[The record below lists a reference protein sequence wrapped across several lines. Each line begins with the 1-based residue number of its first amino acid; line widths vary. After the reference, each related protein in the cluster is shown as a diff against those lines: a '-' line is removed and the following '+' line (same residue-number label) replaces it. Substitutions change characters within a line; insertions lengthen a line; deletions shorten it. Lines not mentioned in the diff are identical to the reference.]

1 VSSDASRSNTRAE
14 LVRRAYRKT
23 PSGREEIATRAHRLA
38 NWLRCTLILID
49 GRRTP
54 EEITTLIST
63 PAELAIRELVN
74 LGFIEPID
82 ESESTTAPPPST
94 APAPMLWRPV
104 SQARRRALR
113 CIDEVLGPEGAP
125 LARRVLT
132 ADSADKLHHALVLTE
147 RYIRKE
153 LGGRR
158 AEAFE
163 RYVGLRPPRA

>member
-1 VSSDASRSNTRAE
+1 
-14 LVRRAYRKT
+14 VRRAYRKT

-74 LGFIEPID
+74 LGFIEPIGD
-82 ESESTTAPPPST
+82 SETTAPPTPT
-94 APAPMLWRPV
+94 GPAPMLWRPV

>member
-1 VSSDASRSNTRAE
+1 VSSDARRSSTRAE

-74 LGFIEPID
+74 LGFIEPIGD
-82 ESESTTAPPPST
+82 SESTAPPPQT
-94 APAPMLWRPV
+94 GPAPMLWRPV

-153 LGGRR
+153 LGARR